1 MCLIFHFVRY
11 SRLNYRA
18 RSKFFDL
25 LSTTDWIVFKDLKQ
39 SADEAVEVFLIK
51 VRRHFLSAM
60 RKNTASRKHLNME
73 LVRQAMER
81 LNITAVQ

>member
-18 RSKFFDL
+18 RSKLFDL
-25 LSTTDWIVFKDLKQ
+25 LSDSVKATTDWTVFKDLKQ
-39 SADEAVEVFLIK
+39 SADEAVKVFLIK

-60 RKNTASRKHLNME
+60 RKNTPQGS
-73 LVRQAMER
+73 
-81 LNITAVQ
+81 I